1 MAAGGHFENA
11 QLPEFARIP
20 ATPPPESVIT
30 TYVRT

>member
-1 MAAGGHFENA
+1 MAADGHFENA